1 MVTDNQVRM
10 LMKLVNQEKLLKT
23 AAAKAGMSEK
33 TARKY
38 RKSGELPSQCKV
50 VHDWRTRPDP
60 LDPDDWR
67 WAQEILENNDGIE
80 AKTLFEVLQREHPG
94 KYQDGQ
100 LRTFQRRVKLWRA
113 LEGPGN
119 EVFFPQIYYPGEWC
133 ESDFTRMKPLGVT
146 INGIP
151 FDHMLYHFVLC
162 YSNWETGTICFS
174 ESYES
179 LSTGLQNALWKLGG
193 VAKYHRTD
201 NLTSAVNPVGNPE
214 VFTANYQGL
223 AKHYGFESHK
233 IQPRCPHE
241 NGDIEQRHHRLKK
254 TVDQA
259 LMLRGSRDFDSRND
273 YEQFLQKLFDQL
285 NSGRRERLKEE
296 LAVLRRLPRK
306 RHDDYTEITCKV
318 TQFSTIRVLK
328 NSYSQHS
335 RLVGEQVKARVYAD
349 HIEVWY
355 AQRRIEVLPRLRGE
369 SGHCI
374 NYRHV
379 IDWLVRKPGA
389 FTNYRYKDDLFPTS
403 QFRIAY
409 DLLCSEHGS
418 KRGNKH
424 YLKIL
429 KLAAHESETLV
440 NESLR
445 FLINRSDQIDSDI
458 VEAMVKSDL
467 QPPAVTD
474 VQVEQVDLRVYD
486 QLLEYQEVLTV

>member
-1 MVTDNQVRM
+1 
-10 LMKLVNQEKLLKT
+10 LLKT

-38 RKSGELPSQCKV
+38 RRSGKLPSQCKV

-60 LDPDDWR
+60 LDREDWR
-67 WAQEILENNDGIE
+67 WVEEVLENNGGIE

-113 LEGPGN
+113 LKGPGN
-119 EVFFPQIYYPGEWC
+119 EVFFPQTYKPGEWC

-146 INGIP
+146 VNGVA

-162 YSNWETGTICFS
+162 YSNWETGTVCFS
-174 ESYES
+174 ESYAS
-179 LSTGLQNALWKLGG
+179 LSAGLQNALWKLGG

-214 VFTANYQGL
+214 VFTDNYRGL
-223 AKHYGFESHK
+223 AKHYGFESQK
-233 IQPRCPHE
+233 IRPGCPNE

-254 TVDQA
+254 AVDQA
-259 LMLRGSRDFDSRND
+259 LMLRGSRDFASRGE
-273 YEQFLQKLFDQL
+273 YEQFLQKLFEQL

-296 LAVLRRLPRK
+296 LAVLRQLPQR
-306 RHDDYTEITCKV
+306 RHNDYTEVGCKV
-318 TQFSTIRVLK
+318 TRFSTIRVLK
-328 NSYSQHS
+328 NSYSLHG
-335 RLVGEQVKARVYAD
+335 RLIGEQVKARIYAD

-355 AQRRIEVLPRLRGE
+355 AQRRIERLPRLRGKN
-369 SGHCI
+369 GHHI
-374 NYRHV
+374 NYRHI

-389 FTNYRYKDDLFPTS
+389 FKNYRYKDDLFPTS

-409 DLLCSEHGS
+409 DLLCSQHGS
-418 KRGNKH
+418 KKGNKH

-429 KLAAHESETLV
+429 KLAAQKSETLV

-445 FLINRSDQIDSDI
+445 FLVLRGDVIDSKI
-458 VEAMVKSDL
+458 VEAMVESDL

-474 VQVEQVDLRVYD
+474 VKVEQVDLGIYD
-486 QLLEYQEVLTV
+486 ELLQYQEAITV

>member
-23 AAAKAGMSEK
+23 AAAKAGMNEK

-38 RKSGELPSQCKV
+38 RKSGKLPSQCKV
-50 VHDWRTRPDP
+50 PHNWRTRPDP
-60 LDPDDWR
+60 LDQEDWR
-67 WAQEILENNDGIE
+67 WVEEVLENNDGIE

-113 LEGPGN
+113 LKGPGN
-119 EVFFPQIYYPGEWC
+119 EVFFPQVYKPGEWC

-151 FDHMLYHFVLC
+151 FIHMLYHFVLC
-162 YSNWETGTICFS
+162 YSNWETGTVCFS

-193 VAKYHRTD
+193 VAQYHRTD
-201 NLTSAVNPVGNPE
+201 NLTSAVNKVGNPE
-214 VFTANYQGL
+214 VFTDNYRGL
-223 AKHYGFESHK
+223 AKHYGFESQK
-233 IQPRCPHE
+233 IQPRCPNE
-241 NGDIEQRHHRLKK
+241 NGDIEKRHHCLKK
-254 TVDQA
+254 AVDQA
-259 LMLRGSRDFDSRND
+259 LMLRGSRDFASRD
-273 YEQFLQKLFDQL
+273 EYEQFLAKLFDQL

-296 LAVLRRLPRK
+296 LAVLRQLPRK
-306 RHDDYTEITCKV
+306 RHDDYTQIECKV
-318 TQFSTIRVLK
+318 TRFSTIRVLK
-328 NSYSQHS
+328 NSYSLHS
-335 RLVGEQVKARVYAD
+335 RLIGERVKARIYAD

-355 AQRRIEVLPRLRGE
+355 AQRKIERLPRLRGE
-369 SGHCI
+369 NGHYI
-374 NYRHV
+374 NYRHI

-389 FTNYRYKDDLFPTS
+389 FKNYRYKEDLFPTS

-409 DLLCSEHGS
+409 DLLCSRHGS
-418 KRGNKH
+418 KQGNKH

-429 KLAAHESETLV
+429 KLAAKKSQTLV

-445 FLINRSDQIDSDI
+445 FLVHRGDDIDSET
-458 VEAMVKSDL
+458 VEAMVESGL
-467 QPPAVTD
+467 RPPAVTD
-474 VQVEQVDLRVYD
+474 VHVEQVDLSIYD
-486 QLLEYQEVLTV
+486 ELLEYQEMITA

>member
-1 MVTDNQVRM
+1 
-10 LMKLVNQEKLLKT
+10 MKLVNQEKLLKT
-23 AAAKAGMSEK
+23 AAAKAGMSET

-38 RKSGELPSQCKV
+38 RKSGTLPSQCKV
-50 VHDWRTRPDP
+50 IHDWRTRTDP

-67 WAQEILENNDGIE
+67 WAEEVLENNDGIE
-80 AKTLFEVLQREHPG
+80 AKTLFEVLQREQPG

-113 LEGPGN
+113 LKGPGN
-119 EVFFPQIYYPGEWC
+119 EVFFPQVYTPGEWG

-162 YSNWETGTICFS
+162 YSNWESGTICFS

-179 LSTGLQNALWKLGG
+179 LSAGLQNALWKLGG
-193 VAKYHRTD
+193 VPKYHRTD

-233 IQPRCPHE
+233 IQPGCPNE
-241 NGDIEQRHHRLKK
+241 NGDIEKRHDQLKK

-259 LMLRGSRDFDSRND
+259 LMLRGSRDFACRDD

-296 LAVLRRLPRK
+296 LVLLYRLPRK
-306 RHDDYTEITCKV
+306 RHDDYTEIECKV
-318 TQFSTIRVLK
+318 TRFSTIRVLK

-335 RLVGEQVKARVYAD
+335 RLIGERVKARVYAD
-349 HIEVWY
+349 HIDVWY

-369 SGHCI
+369 NGHHI

-389 FTNYRYKDDLFPTS
+389 FENYRYKDDLFPTS
-403 QFRIAY
+403 LFRIAY

-418 KRGNKH
+418 KQGNKH

-429 KLAAHESETLV
+429 KLAAHESQTLV

-458 VEAMVKSDL
+458 VEAMVKSGL

-474 VQVEQVDLRVYD
+474 VEVEPVDLRIYD
-486 QLLEYQEVLTV
+486 QLLKYQEALMV

>member
-1 MVTDNQVRM
+1 MVTDNQVRI

-38 RKSGELPSQCKV
+38 RKSGKLPSQCKV
-50 VHDWRTRPDP
+50 PHNWRTRPDP
-60 LDPDDWR
+60 LDQEDWR
-67 WAQEILENNDGIE
+67 WVEEVLENNDGIE

-113 LEGPGN
+113 LKGPGN
-119 EVFFPQIYYPGEWC
+119 EVFFPQVYKPGEWC

-151 FDHMLYHFVLC
+151 FVHMLYHFVLC
-162 YSNWETGTICFS
+162 YSNWETGTVCFS

-201 NLTSAVNPVGNPE
+201 NLTSAVNKVGNPE
-214 VFTANYQGL
+214 VFTDNYRGL
-223 AKHYGFESHK
+223 AKHYGFESQK
-233 IQPRCPHE
+233 IQPRCPNE
-241 NGDIEQRHHRLKK
+241 NGDIEKRHHCLKK
-254 TVDQA
+254 AVDQA
-259 LMLRGSRDFDSRND
+259 LMLRGSRDFASRD
-273 YEQFLQKLFDQL
+273 EYEQFLAKLFDQL

-296 LAVLRRLPRK
+296 LAVLRQLPRK
-306 RHDDYTEITCKV
+306 RHDDYTQIECKV
-318 TQFSTIRVLK
+318 TRFSTIRVLK
-328 NSYSQHS
+328 NSYSLHS
-335 RLVGEQVKARVYAD
+335 RLIGERVKARIYAD

-355 AQRRIEVLPRLRGE
+355 AQRKIERLPRLRGKN
-369 SGHCI
+369 GHYI
-374 NYRHV
+374 NYRHI

-389 FTNYRYKDDLFPTS
+389 FKNYRYKEDLFPTS

-409 DLLCSEHGS
+409 DLLCSRHGS
-418 KRGNKH
+418 KQGNKH

-429 KLAAHESETLV
+429 KLAAKESQTLV

-445 FLINRSDQIDSDI
+445 FLVHRGDDIDSET
-458 VEAMVKSDL
+458 VEAMVESGL
-467 QPPAVTD
+467 RPPAVTD
-474 VQVEQVDLRVYD
+474 VHVEQVDLSIYD
-486 QLLEYQEVLTV
+486 ELLEYQEVITA